1 MELFVASQEN
11 ERVPHDSWWSSEG
24 GVSVKEGGEASQNEK
39 HSGEQ
44 EVWWK

>member
-11 ERVPHDSWWSSEG
+11 EIFPHDSWWSSEG